1 MKHYN
6 IYNNSEPGLENF
18 SDNRGTIAD
27 IFFKQSINHG
37 CIITNSP
44 GAVRGNHYHKLTTQ
58 YTYILSGSLDYYSK
72 PVDSAE
78 SAKVVTAG
86 VGDFVISEPMEIHA
100 MKSGQGG
107 CTFIA
112 FASGTRGGEDYESD
126 TTRVDSIIPL

>member
-6 IYNNSEPGLENF
+6 IHNNSEPGLENF

-100 MKSGQGG
+100 MKSGLDG

>member
-44 GAVRGNHYHKLTTQ
+44 GAP
-58 YTYILSGSLDYYSK
+58 LSPRK
-72 PVDSAE
+72 IAE
-78 SAKVVTAG
+78 S
-86 VGDFVISEPMEIHA
+86 FHA
-100 MKSGQGG
+100 IEQM
-107 CTFIA
+107 I
-112 FASGTRGGEDYESD
+112 RE
-126 TTRVDSIIPL
+126 